1 MPISIKN
8 EKAIKRI
15 AIAGNIIYD
24 IFDIL
29 TKTNMENM
37 TTHELDSQ
45 IHNYITDRGAQPTF
59 LNYRGFP
66 NSCCISLNNEVVHG
80 IPDHQRVIKQGDL
93 VKIDIGVTY
102 DDYIADAAKTFA
114 VGKVSD
120 KVGSLL
126 RVTKQALQKGIA
138 MAQKGN
144 TISNIS
150 HAIQST
156 VEAHGFNVVRELTG
170 HGVGENLHE
179 EPMIPNFV
187 NKSSDP
193 VIEPGM
199 VFAIE
204 PMVAMGTY
212 EVLTAQNGW
221 TICTKDGSL
230 SSHFEDTIAILEKG
244 NINLTRVVES

>member
-1 MPISIKN
+1 MSISIKN
-8 EKAIKRI
+8 EEAIKRI

-24 IFDIL
+24 IFNMLRQVD
-29 TKTNMENM
+29 MENI
-37 TTHELDSQ
+37 TTHELDSR
-45 IHNYITDRGAQPTF
+45 IHQYISDRGGIPTF

-66 NSCCISLNNEVVHG
+66 RSCCISLNNEIVHG
-80 IPDHQRVIKQGDL
+80 IPDQHRVIKNGDL
-93 VKIDIGVTY
+93 VKIDVGVTY
-102 DDYIADAAKTFA
+102 SNYIADAATTFA
-114 VGKVSD
+114 VGDVPESVKE
-120 KVGSLL
+120 LL
-126 RVTKQALQKGIA
+126 RITKQALRRGIT

-144 TISNIS
+144 NISNIS
-150 HAIQST
+150 RAIQST

-170 HGVGENLHE
+170 HGVGEQLHE

-187 NKSSDP
+187 SNDGDAI
-193 VIEPGM
+193 IEPGM

-204 PMVAMGTY
+204 PMVAMGTH